1 MQTNR
6 DKAAGKI
13 PLANFDPQFVQIDK
27 RQACA
32 ILGMP
37 STSFDRARKEDSRFP
52 EPIVQGTSKNAPLR
66 FILAEV
72 YEYSAQLIADSRDN
86 KGAA

>member
-52 EPIVQGTSKNAPLR
+52 QPIVQGTSKNAPLR
-66 FILAEV
+66 FILAEI
-72 YEYSAQLIADSRDN
+72 YEYSAQLIADSRDR
-86 KGAA
+86 GAA

>member
-13 PLANFDPQFVQIDK
+13 PLDNFDPKFVQIDK

-52 EPIVQGTSKNAPLR
+52 KPIQQGASKNAPLR
-66 FILAEV
+66 FVLAEI
-72 YEYSAQLIADSRDN
+72 YEYSARLIADYRND
-86 KGAA
+86 GEVA